1 MHKST
6 SYWWYQKRNGGF
18 IPIIKNDFIYL
29 EHILESL
36 SKIEE
41 FVKKIKYQEFLKDSL
56 IQGGVIWQFL
66 KIGES
71 TMMLSKEFREK
82 NTQIPWKDMAGMRNK
97 LIHGYFDVNLDIV
110 WDTIKKDVPFLK
122 TEIKKLIKI

>member
-1 MHKST
+1 
-6 SYWWYQKRNGGF
+6 
-18 IPIIKNDFIYL
+18 
-29 EHILESL
+29 
-36 SKIEE
+36 
-41 FVKKIKYQEFLKDSL
+41 
-56 IQGGVIWQFL
+56 
-66 KIGES
+66 
-71 TMMLSKEFREK
+71 MLSEEFREK